1 MIFLSLQTCFS
12 WYQSFSLPNVWSNF
26 MIDDETLSRPKYNYY
41 SGWQP
46 VLDHARAQN
55 CLISVGKSF
64 RGLDF
69 RPLVS
74 FNNMFQFMTLISWA
88 IEQNQKT
95 KTPSEWKGCGLKI
108 KSLNYIFPCNMAS
121 SEDPESI
128 KLFGTGGQLLASLKR
143 LMLNLPNLQT
153 LKLVDLMLERYE
165 ANHLLDEVLDACCL
179 VLKRLHLINVTLVH
193 CPVMHIGLFLN
204 LQVSAGKVCVFF
216 AFTGNVNI
224 NSVH

>member
-1 MIFLSLQTCFS
+1 ME
-12 WYQSFSLPNVWSNF
+12 
-26 MIDDETLSRPKYNYY
+26 DETLARLKFNYY

-46 VLDHARAQN
+46 VLDHARTQN
-55 CLISVGKSF
+55 CLLAVGRLF

-88 IEQNQKT
+88 IEQNQRPKC
-95 KTPSEWKGCGLKI
+95 PREWLGCGQKI

-128 KLFGTGGQLLASLKR
+128 KLFGTGGQLLAALKR
-143 LMLNLPNLQT
+143 LMYNLPHLQT

-165 ANHLLDEVLDACCL
+165 ANHLLDEVLEACCL
-179 VLKRLHLINVTLVH
+179 VLKRLHLINVTMVH

-204 LQVSAGKVCVFF
+204 LQVGTIRPISASCVPLNASHVLGFLGMP
-216 AFTGNVNI
+216 AEGCCIRYTV
-224 NSVH
+224 